1 MLTAWLLLPIL
12 VFAGLVAWIF
22 ATMSGPKAMTPDGVG
37 QGAGDTGGANALG
50 EWLAGRSPNQVE
62 RANIARRQRQAV
74 DPFWWPGG
82 TRVVVDAPGADSVT
96 LGWIDAATG
105 LLRAVVLRQ
114 PGDAEGAWAAVLRE
128 HRPAEGSLI
137 YLSAHG
143 MAQRIKGGRGDVVDD
158 EGRTL
163 VPTPVAPVSIGD
175 TPTAE
180 PLTLE
185 LDAPG

>member
-50 EWLAGRSPNQVE
+50 EWLAGRSPNEVE

-82 TRVVVDAPGADSVT
+82 TRVVVEAPSAEGIT
-96 LGWIDAATG
+96 LGWIDEETG
-105 LLRAVVLRQ
+105 LLRAVVLR
-114 PGDAEGAWAAVLRE
+114 

-143 MAQRIKGGRGDVVDD
+143 MSQRIKGGRGEVVDGS
-158 EGRTL
+158 GRTI
-163 VPTPVAPVSIGD
+163 VPVPVAPVGVGD

-185 LDAPG
+185 LPLPD

>member
-82 TRVVVDAPGADSVT
+82 TRVVVDAPGAEGVT
-96 LGWIDAATG
+96 LGWIDEETG
-105 LLRAVVLRQ
+105 LLRAVVLRR
-114 PGDAEGAWAAVLRE
+114 PDDSEGSWAAVLRE

-143 MAQRIKGGRGDVVDD
+143 MSQRIKGGRGEVVDGS
-158 EGRTL
+158 GRTI
-163 VPTPVAPVSIGD
+163 VPMPVAPVGVGD

-185 LDAPG
+185 LPPPG